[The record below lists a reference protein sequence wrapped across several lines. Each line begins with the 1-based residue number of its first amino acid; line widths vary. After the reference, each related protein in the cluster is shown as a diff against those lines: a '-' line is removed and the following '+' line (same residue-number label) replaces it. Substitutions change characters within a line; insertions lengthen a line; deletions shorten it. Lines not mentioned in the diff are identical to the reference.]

1 MRIKEEKGEKG
12 VGRRDGKK
20 KGRERQ
26 KKKRAKHIHNSHN
39 AVE

>member
-1 MRIKEEKGEKG
+1 MRIKKEKGEKG

-20 KGRERQ
+20 KGRGRQ
-26 KKKRAKHIHNSHN
+26 KKKTAKHIHNSLK